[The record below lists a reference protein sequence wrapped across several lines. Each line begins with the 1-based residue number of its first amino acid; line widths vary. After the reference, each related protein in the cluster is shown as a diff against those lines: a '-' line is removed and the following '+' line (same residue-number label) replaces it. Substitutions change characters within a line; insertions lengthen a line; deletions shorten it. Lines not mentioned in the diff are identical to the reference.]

1 MPDVAMKRLLNIL
14 FWSVIAA
21 AFIGPGTVT
30 TAARAGSDFRF
41 ALAWALLF
49 SVIACL
55 VLQEASGRITVLTG
69 GELGEAIRVRFVAS
83 RLGRWI
89 PVLVAAGIILGCAA
103 YEAGNLL
110 GGVAGL
116 RLAVDVPS
124 GLLTVIAGV
133 AAALLLGTGN
143 TRWIARILG
152 ALVAFMGVAFVLT
165 AIRLGP
171 DLVELIGGLAI
182 PRIPAG
188 STLLVLGLVG
198 TTVVPYNLFLGSALA
213 RDCDLGEMRWGL
225 AVAVVGGGLISLGVL
240 VVGSALGGGLE
251 YQRLAAVL
259 DDRLGGGAG
268 ASLALGLFAAGFTS
282 AITAPL
288 AAALAARSLLGGG
301 GDERWS
307 PRSIR
312 FRTVWAGVLLAG
324 MAFGIADVK
333 PIPVIILAQAFN
345 GLLLPLVA
353 VFLWMTMNDRQFLGR
368 EGVNTAAQNV
378 VMGAV
383 VVVCVGLGL
392 RGLVA
397 AVMNAWGLLGGG

>member
-1 MPDVAMKRLLNIL
+1 MKRLLNIL

-69 GELGEAIRVRFVAS
+69 KELGEAIRLRFGGS
-83 RLGRWI
+83 PLGRWI
-89 PVLVAAGIILGCAA
+89 PALVAAGLILGCAA

-110 GGVAGL
+110 GGVAGM
-116 RLAVDVPS
+116 RLVVDASP
-124 GLLTVIAGV
+124 GLLTVLAG
-133 AAALLLGTGN
+133 ALAALLLATGN

-152 ALVAFMGVAFVLT
+152 ALVAFMGIAFVVT
-165 AIRLGP
+165 AARLGP
-171 DLVELIGGLAI
+171 DVIELLGGLAI

-225 AVAVVGGGLISLGVL
+225 AVAVVGGGVISLGVL

-251 YQRLAAVL
+251 YERLAAVL
-259 DDRLGGGAG
+259 DERLGGGAG

-288 AAALAARSLLGGG
+288 AAALAARSLFGGE

-307 PRSIR
+307 PRSAR
-312 FRTVWAGVLLAG
+312 FRAVWMGVMLAG
-324 MAFGIADVK
+324 MAFGVADVR

-353 VFLWMTMNDRQFLGR
+353 VFLWMTMNDRQLLGN
-368 EGVNTAAQNV
+368 EGVNSVAQNAF
-378 VMGAV
+378 MGAV
-383 VVVCVGLGL
+383 VLVCVGLGL
-392 RGLVA
+392 RGLIA
-397 AVMNAWGLLGGG
+397 AVESAWKLLGGG

>member
-1 MPDVAMKRLLNIL
+1 MKRLLNVL

-49 SVIACL
+49 SVVACL

-69 GELGEAIRVRFVAS
+69 RELGVAIRKRFADS
-83 RLGRWI
+83 RWATTV
-89 PVLVAAGIILGCAA
+89 PVLAAAGIILGCAA

-110 GGVAGL
+110 GGVAGM
-116 RLAVDVPS
+116 RLVVDASPAV
-124 GLLTVIAGV
+124 LTLIAGT
-133 AAALLLGTGN
+133 AAALLLATGR
-143 TRWIARILG
+143 TSWIARILG
-152 ALVAFMGVAFVLT
+152 GLVAVMGVAFLVT

-171 DLVELIGGLAI
+171 NLGELLRGLLVPSMPG
-182 PRIPAG
+182 G
-188 STLLVLGLVG
+188 STVLVLGLVG

-213 RDCDLGEMRWGL
+213 RDSRLSEMRWGL
-225 AVAVVGGGLISLGVL
+225 AVAVIGGGVISLGVL

-251 YQRLAAVL
+251 YARLAAVL
-259 DDRLGGGAG
+259 GERLGGGAET
-268 ASLALGLFAAGFTS
+268 SLAVGLFAAGFTS

-288 AAALAARSLLGGG
+288 AAALTARSLLGEV
-301 GDERWS
+301 DDPRWVES
-307 PRSIR
+307 SLRYR
-312 FRTVWAGVLLAG
+312 AVWIGVLVTG

-345 GLLLPLVA
+345 GLILPLVA
-353 VFLWMTMNDRQFLGR
+353 VFLWMAMNDRELLGEAGINSR
-368 EGVNTAAQNV
+368 LQNL

-383 VVVCVGLGL
+383 VVVCVILGL
-392 RGLVA
+392 RGLWA
-397 AVMNAWGLLGGG
+397 AISGALEFLS